1 MGSGLVTPVAGGPD
15 RQQAVHLRESLT
27 MIEVENLTKYYGS
40 FLALDGVSFDVA
52 EGDIVGILGPNGAG
66 KTTLLRMLTCFMP
79 ATRGRARVA
88 GFDIFSQSLQ
98 VREAV
103 GYMPESVP
111 LYEDMRVVEYLT
123 FRGQLKGL
131 DRAARNKDIERVMDR
146 CQLSARRRQL
156 IGTLSKGYRQRVGL
170 AEAMLGDPKVLILD
184 EPTIGLDPSQIRE
197 ARSIVRDLGAKH
209 TVLLSSH
216 ILHEVEQ
223 VCTRI
228 IMIAR
233 GKIVANGRI
242 DEIKQSLGGGGRT
255 ILAGRGD
262 DADGLKRSLADLH
275 GVTAVSVEKSGDG
288 LATFTIGT
296 DGKTDICEAV
306 GQTALRH
313 NWTIRELRST
323 QMTLEEFFIQKV
335 AEQNLGS
342 DATGDAA

>member
-1 MGSGLVTPVAGGPD
+1 
-15 RQQAVHLRESLT
+15 
-27 MIEVENLTKYYGS
+27 MIEVESLTKYYGS
-40 FLALDGVSFDVA
+40 FLALDEVSFDVA

-79 ATRGRARVA
+79 ATSGRARVA

-98 VREAV
+98 VREVV

-111 LYEDMRVVEYLT
+111 LYEDMRVAEYLT

-131 DRAARNKDIERVMDR
+131 DRAARSKDIERVMDR

-262 DADGLKRSLADLH
+262 DADGVKRSLVDLH
-275 GVTAVSVEKSGDG
+275 GVTSVSVEKSDDRS
-288 LATFTIGT
+288 ATFTIQT
-296 DGKTDICEAV
+296 DGQTDVCEAV
-306 GQTALRH
+306 GQAALRH

-323 QMTLEEFFIQKV
+323 QMTLEEFFVQKV

>member
-1 MGSGLVTPVAGGPD
+1 
-15 RQQAVHLRESLT
+15 
-27 MIEVENLTKYYGS
+27 MIEVESLTKYYGS
-40 FLALDGVSFDVA
+40 FLALDGVSFDVT

-79 ATRGRARVA
+79 ATSGRARVA

-98 VREAV
+98 VRETV

-111 LYEDMRVVEYLT
+111 LYEDMRVAEYLA

-131 DRAARNKDIERVMDR
+131 DRAARRKDIERVMDR

-262 DADGLKRSLADLH
+262 DADGLKRSLTDLH
-275 GVTAVSVEKSGDG
+275 GVTAVSVENRGDG
-288 LATFTIGT
+288 LGTFTIGT
-296 DGKTDICEAV
+296 DGKTDVCEAV
-306 GQTALRH
+306 GQMALRH
-313 NWTIRELRST
+313 NWTIRELRPT